1 MISFDASLLTAYY
14 NAKAGI
20 LPTSGT
26 DGSASGSATTTATGK
41 TLSPTG
47 QADAPASPWGYSS
60 SMPQESDLV
69 KKVLGGHSFIDPNAV
84 TSNVVGSSPDYTKLF
99 TLYQGLNALEGLAA
113 KAQDKT
119 LSDLALT
126 QVKRRFADGLAEVNS
141 YIQDTDYDH
150 IALTEGTLTDEL
162 KNTSGTART
171 NSTYVGPAI
180 TTGSATASAKALE
193 GDVQFDLSV
202 KKIGTATPFQVHIDL
217 NDMGTQTRSMSNV
230 VSFINS
236 QLKAQGLSTKF
247 SVNRIPAVPETTT
260 VNGKTV
266 TTSKGVDSFGFQIN
280 GVSFEDVTFSAP
292 QTQDSVYIVQSTG
305 DATKKT
311 TTTASD
317 GTKTT
322 TVGAGVS
329 TQLLKFQA
337 DTSDGAAVDPADALA
352 APISKVG
359 DTYYTPGEAEQ
370 DVLPPTIA
378 NVRATQ
384 SGPDGSVYVLADID
398 GTTSDQTV
406 KGSQDVALIKYDS
419 AGKVVFTRTLGA
431 SETASGYSMAVS
443 SDGKV
448 AIAGTVTGAL
458 DISQTTNQVIGTGAN
473 AITKT
478 TTTNLGTNG
487 VDPNVADSFVTVFD
501 SGGVEQWT
509 QRRGSTDD
517 DQATSVAFGDD
528 GSVYVGGKTRAVMS
542 GVKNTP
548 SAGGYDGY
556 LMGFTAAGKA
566 TFTVQTGTAGTDST
580 SAIAV
585 DGNTVYASSIEDG
598 NVILRA
604 YTPTATTTNDAK
616 GNPVTTYTA
625 PVASTRNLGGI
636 GGGSISAMAID
647 DGKIYIGGSTGSNKL
662 LAGTNTSTST
672 YSGGQDAFAL
682 QVDQDLGSTTDDK
695 VSYYGGAGVEKDA
708 KVVFSD
714 GKAWISGSTTG
725 DIAGTTRIATAAK
738 TQDGYLARMDVA
750 SGAVEYQTRYT
761 GTDGVVNPS
770 AIAVSKNASS
780 VLDRL
785 GLPLGHIM
793 QKDLTTDAKGNLEAT
808 SRIVSGTSV
817 RTGDQFYMV
826 DPDSGVKKTITIDA
840 NETMESLATKI
851 TRASNYKLTV
861 TVSKVLGKAE
871 SQLDIKPANSSSKME
886 FVAGPDGRDALAGLG
901 LAAGVVTSDANKT
914 MDASST
920 GYLKSQK
927 GLGLDF
933 DSSLNLN
940 SDANIKTAMD
950 ALNAT
955 MKNVQKAYNYLKY
968 GDPQPSTAT
977 NKGNTSGV
985 APAYLTAQIA
995 NYQAGL
1001 NRLLG
1006 TG

>member
-14 NAKAGI
+14 NSKLGI
-20 LPTSGT
+20 TSSGT
-26 DGSASGSATTTATGK
+26 DGSGSTGGTMTPANK

-47 QADAPASPWGYSS
+47 MADAPASPWGYSS
-60 SMPQESDLV
+60 NMAQESDLV
-69 KKVLGGHSFIDPNAV
+69 TKVLGGHHFIDPNAV
-84 TSNVVGSSPDYTKLF
+84 TSNVTGASPDYTKLF
-99 TLYQGLNALEGLAA
+99 TLYQGLNALEGLAE

-119 LSDLALT
+119 LSALALT
-126 QVKRRFADGLAEVNS
+126 QVKHRFADGLAEVNS
-141 YIQDTDYDH
+141 YIQDTKYDH
-150 IALTEGTLTDEL
+150 ISLTEGTLTDEL

-171 NSTYVGPAI
+171 NSTYTGPAI
-180 TTGSATASAKALE
+180 ATGSATTSAKALE

-217 NDMGTQTRSMSNV
+217 SEMGTQTRSMSNV
-230 VSFINS
+230 VSFINAK
-236 QLKAQGLSTKF
+236 LKDQGLSTRF

-266 TTSKGVDSFGFQIN
+266 TTSKGVDSFGFQIK

-292 QTQDSVYIVQSTG
+292 KTQDSVYVVQTTG
-305 DATKKT
+305 DPDKKT
-311 TTTASD
+311 TVKADD

-329 TQLLKFQA
+329 TSLLKFQA
-337 DTSDGAAVDPADALA
+337 DTSGGDAVAPADALA
-352 APISKVG
+352 APVSKVG
-359 DTYYTPGEAEQ
+359 DKYWVAGEESQ
-370 DVLPPTIA
+370 DALPPTVN

-384 SGPDGSVYVLADID
+384 AGPDGSLYVLADID
-398 GTTSDQTV
+398 GTTSDQTI

-431 SETASGYSMAVS
+431 SDSASGYAMTVG

-458 DISQTTNQVIGTGAN
+458 DISQTSTQVIGTGVN

-501 SGGVEQWT
+501 AGGVEQWT
-509 QRRGSTDD
+509 QRRGSTAD

-528 GSVYVGGKTRAVMS
+528 GSVYVGGRTQSVLS

-556 LMGFTAAGKA
+556 LMGFTADGKA
-566 TFTVQTGTAGTDST
+566 TFTVQTGTSATDAT
-580 SAIAV
+580 SAVAV
-585 DGNTVYASSIEDG
+585 DNGKVYATSIENG
-598 NVILRA
+598 NVIVRA
-604 YTPTATTTNDAK
+604 YTPTSTTTTDSK
-616 GNPVTTYTA
+616 GKSITTYGATVSA
-625 PVASTRNLGGI
+625 ARDLGGI
-636 GGGSISAMAID
+636 GGGSVSAMAIQ

-662 LAGTNTSTST
+662 LDGTNTSPST
-672 YSGGQDAFAL
+672 YSGSQDAFAL
-682 QVDQDLGSTTDDK
+682 QVDEDLSTTADDK

-708 KVVFSD
+708 KVQFSG
-714 GKAWISGSTTG
+714 GKAWISGATTG

-738 TQDGYLARMDVA
+738 TQDGYLARLDVA
-750 SGAVEYQTRYT
+750 TGAVEYQTRFS
-761 GTDGVVNPS
+761 GTDGVVKADS
-770 AIAVSKNASS
+770 IAVSQNSSS

-785 GLPLGHIM
+785 GLPMGTIM
-793 QKDLTTDAKGNLEAT
+793 QKDLTTDAKGKLEAT

-817 RTGDQFYMV
+817 RAGDQFYMV
-826 DPDSGVKKTITIDA
+826 DPDTGIKKTITIDA

-851 TRASNYKLTV
+851 TRASSYKLKVDV
-861 TVSKVLGKAE
+861 TKALGKPM
-871 SQLDIKPANSSSKME
+871 SVLDIKPANASSKME
-886 FVAGPDGRDALAGLG
+886 FVAGPAGRDALAGLG

-914 MDASST
+914 MDAAST
-920 GYLKSQK
+920 GYLTSQK
-927 GLGLDF
+927 GLGLSF
-933 DSSLNLN
+933 DANLNLN
-940 SDANIKTAMD
+940 SDSNIKDAMTSLQ
-950 ALNAT
+950 AV

-968 GDPQPSTAT
+968 GDPQPSTGT
-977 NKGNTSGV
+977 KTGNTSGT
-985 APAYLTAQIA
+985 APAYLTSQIA